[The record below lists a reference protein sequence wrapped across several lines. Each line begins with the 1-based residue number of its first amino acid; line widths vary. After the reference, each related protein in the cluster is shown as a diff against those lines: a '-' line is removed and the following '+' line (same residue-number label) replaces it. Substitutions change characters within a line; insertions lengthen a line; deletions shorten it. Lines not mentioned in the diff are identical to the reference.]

1 MLSEALP
8 LTSVTVPSVVA
19 PSLNVTVPVGTAAP
33 EVTVELSVTA
43 CPTVEGF
50 GVDVRLVDVAA
61 AAGALTT
68 GVTVG
73 EVLAANVALPL
84 YVAVSGWVPTVSVDV
99 TSEALP
105 LTSVTVPSTVAPS
118 LNVTV
123 PVGTPAADVTVELSV
138 TAWPL
143 VEGLGLEV
151 RLVEVAAGFTIWV
164 TVGDVLAAN
173 VALPLYVAESGWLPT
188 VRVDVTSEALPFTS
202 VTVPSTVAPSRN
214 VTVPVGRPTA
224 GAKAVTVVLSVTA
237 CPTTDGFGVVVRVVA
252 VGPGFTVWV
261 RTAEVLAANSRS
273 PL

>member
-8 LTSVTVPSVVA
+8 LPSVTVPSVVA

-33 EVTVELSVTA
+33 DVTEELSVPA
-43 CPTVEGF
+43 RPSADLF

-68 GVTVG
+68 WFTVA
-73 EVLAANVALPL
+73 EVLTANVALPL

-173 VALPLYVAESGWLPT
+173 VALPLEVAEGGWAPAA
-188 VRVDVTSEALPFTS
+188 RADVTREALPLMS
-202 VTVPSTVAPSRN
+202 VTVPRTVAPSRS
-214 VTVPVGRPTA
+214 VSVRVGRPTSGGGA
-224 GAKAVTVVLSVTA
+224 GA
-237 CPTTDGFGVVVRVVA
+237 
-252 VGPGFTVWV
+252 
-261 RTAEVLAANSRS
+261 
-273 PL
+273 

>member
-1 MLSEALP
+1 MSEALP
-8 LTSVTVPSVVA
+8 LTSVTVPSAVA
-19 PSLNVTVPVGTAAP
+19 PSLNVTVPVGTPAP
-33 EVTVELSVTA
+33 EVTVELSVTV

-68 GVTVG
+68 WFTVA
-73 EVLAANVALPL
+73 EVLTANVALPL

-188 VRVDVTSEALPFTS
+188 VRVDVTSEALPLTS
-202 VTVPSTVAPSRN
+202 VTVPRTVAPSRN

-224 GAKAVTVVLSVTA
+224 GASAVTVVLSVTA

>member
-8 LTSVTVPSVVA
+8 LTSVTVPSAVA
-19 PSLNVTVPVGTAAP
+19 PSLKVTVPVGTPAP
-33 EVTVELSVTA
+33 DVTVELSVTV
-43 CPTVEGF
+43 CPTMDGF

-68 GVTVG
+68 WFTVA
-73 EVLAANVALPL
+73 EVLTANVALPL

-105 LTSVTVPSTVAPS
+105 F
-118 LNVTV
+118 
-123 PVGTPAADVTVELSV
+123 
-138 TAWPL
+138 
-143 VEGLGLEV
+143 
-151 RLVEVAAGFTIWV
+151 R
-164 TVGDVLAAN
+164 
-173 VALPLYVAESGWLPT
+173 
-188 VRVDVTSEALPFTS
+188 S

>member
-1 MLSEALP
+1 MRRAPRSTLFPYTSPFLS
-8 LTSVTVPSVVA
+8 
-19 PSLNVTVPVGTAAP
+19 
-33 EVTVELSVTA
+33 
-43 CPTVEGF
+43 GF

-68 GVTVG
+68 WFTVA
-73 EVLAANVALPL
+73 EVLTANVALPL

-123 PVGTPAADVTVELSV
+123 PVGTPAPDVTVALSV

-151 RLVEVAAGFTIWV
+151 RLVEVAAGFTVWV
-164 TVGDVLAAN
+164 TVGEVLAAN

-188 VRVDVTSEALPFTS
+188 MRVDVTSEALPLTS
-202 VTVPSTVAPSRN
+202 VTVARMVAPSLN
-214 VTVPVGRPTA
+214 VTVPVGAIVSGTT
-224 GAKAVTVVLSVTA
+224 GATVAVSVTA
-237 CPTTDGFGVVVRVVA
+237 
-252 VGPGFTVWV
+252 
-261 RTAEVLAANSRS
+261 
-273 PL
+273 